1 MAAGRKSS
9 INMTALRR
17 ATLIKLLRL
26 DFARLVVVMRW
37 WSCARRGGHKCGEHE
52 WRTGGRWGGFV
63 VQTYLRSPRRWL
75 RAPLPGGS
83 TASVRGGTLLARS
96 GRKQDDPRM
105 FLGGE
110 HNDGTRERG
119 SMQREN
125 SACLT
130 IGTRRNVAGG
140 KRKGEKGEGL
150 AMFKSP

>member
-1 MAAGRKSS
+1 MLVVGDTSVGNTNGGPVDVGVGLSCKPTSDPRVGGSGHRCQAAALPPSEEERSSRGAAGSRMIHGCS
-9 INMTALRR
+9 
-17 ATLIKLLRL
+17 
-26 DFARLVVVMRW
+26 
-37 WSCARRGGHKCGEHE
+37 
-52 WRTGGRWGGFV
+52 
-63 VQTYLRSPRRWL
+63 
-75 RAPLPGGS
+75 
-83 TASVRGGTLLARS
+83 LA
-96 GRKQDDPRM
+96 
-105 FLGGE
+105 GE